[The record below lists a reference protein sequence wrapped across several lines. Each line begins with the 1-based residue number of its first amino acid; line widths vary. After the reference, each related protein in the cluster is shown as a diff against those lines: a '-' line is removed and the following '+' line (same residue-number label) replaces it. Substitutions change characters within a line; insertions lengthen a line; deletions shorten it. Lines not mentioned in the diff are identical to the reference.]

1 MANNL
6 EPVNQQIDL
15 NSEASTFFNNYFKQ
29 RFTVSSNVNDAILAH
44 FEQVAENRDAA
55 RILASA
61 VIYTSIAQR
70 VDPITTLDKFRTLSG
85 KELATY
91 TAMFLNL
98 NRKNSSL
105 LGLTNRPQVSKY
117 VSRSI
122 LP

>member
-15 NSEASTFFNNYFKQ
+15 NSQASTFFNNYFKQ

-70 VDPITTLDKFRTLSG
+70 VDPMATLDKFRTLTG
-85 KELATY
+85 KELAAY

-117 VSRSI
+117 VTRSI